1 MNKRKLHVR
10 PWWLILSAMTAGLI
24 LGACAPGAP
33 TAAIDENAPDFIDP
47 LPSPTPTWALPDPDD
62 EDPIVDCALEAPL
75 CVIDIGVVEVAG
87 EAYLGVE
94 LQAPPVPDEFQPSG
108 VGNVLLDV
116 NVAVQRDGNTVGEIN
131 VEGYSV
137 AIAPPDGSII
147 LTRSNG
153 APLLRI
159 FSSEQGVM
167 LADPLPSPEVSI
179 LYLSDSGDL
188 LLIDAQG
195 NPLATIFDGDAG
207 VLLADP
213 RPSPGNPVSFDP
225 TANGYLILSAKDE
238 SLLLVDLS
246 DDAVWLL
253 DSMGNYVAGL
263 GLENGLVVIAAPQGD
278 PVAIV
283 HPELRQ
289 GEGEL
294 IRITRLIPIARDLQG
309 EFDLSGSVKL
319 IGVDES

>member
-1 MNKRKLHVR
+1 MNKRQLHVR
-10 PWWLILSAMTAGLI
+10 PWWLILTAATAGLI

-33 TAAIDENAPDFIDP
+33 TAAIDEAAPAQIDP
-47 LPSPTPTWALPDPDD
+47 LPSPTPTWALPDLDD
-62 EDPIVDCALEAPL
+62 EDPIVNCALEAPL
-75 CVIDIGVVEVAG
+75 CVIDIAVVEVAG

-94 LQAPPVPDEFQPSG
+94 LQALPVPDKFQPSG
-108 VGNVLLDV
+108 TDNVLLDV
-116 NVAVQRDGNTVGEIN
+116 NVAVQRAGNTVGEIN

-137 AIAPPDGSII
+137 AIAPPEGSII
-147 LTRSNG
+147 LTQSDG

-159 FSSEQGVM
+159 DSSGLGVM
-167 LADPLPSPEVSI
+167 LADPRPSPRVSI
-179 LYLSDSGDL
+179 LYVIDAGDL

-195 NPLATIFDGDAG
+195 NALATIYDGDAG

-213 RPSPGNPVSFDP
+213 RPSPGNPVSINPSAD
-225 TANGYLILSAKDE
+225 GYLILNAKDE
-238 SLLLVDLS
+238 SLVLVDLS
-246 DDAVWLL
+246 DDTVWLL
-253 DSMGNYVAGL
+253 DSMGNSVAGL
-263 GLENGLVVIAAPQGD
+263 GLVNGLVVIAAPQGD
-278 PVAIV
+278 PVAIL
-283 HPELRQ
+283 HLEPGR